1 MDTIK
6 IYICYLHLSRH
17 CNNPEG
23 RERDPASQTG
33 RRLHQD
39 TCQWEGRSWSSYT
52 REGTRGSAHSVA
64 KHRPVW
70 LRISRLDTKYHHF
83 LRCLTP
89 WCCGRLLRTR
99 APCRAPRTRA
109 DTRPRDLTPGL
120 NIVHII
126 PETNS
131 SFSFLLNTPFIS
143 FQMVAKYSPC
153 LTNGLK
159 CL

>member
-70 LRISRLDTKYHHF
+70 LRISRLDTKYHH
-83 LRCLTP
+83 
-89 WCCGRLLRTR
+89 
-99 APCRAPRTRA
+99 
-109 DTRPRDLTPGL
+109 
-120 NIVHII
+120 
-126 PETNS
+126 S
-131 SFSFLLNTPFIS
+131 SFS
-143 FQMVAKYSPC
+143 QMSHPVVLWQAAAHARSVSSSAHQSGHAPPGPHTGAQYCARHSGEKF
-153 LTNGLK
+153 K
-159 CL
+159 F